1 MAPDLLKQIIV
12 HFKDLPVNFA
22 ISENGTFYMPFRN
35 DVGQRFSS
43 QDRVPVEIIDF
54 DLYLDSP
61 KPKLHI
67 LCHEEDMPKVVERS
81 KSFNHPDAFGVKT
94 DSILFEYIDPRVS
107 KAKGVF
113 KIAELNGLTM
123 EEIMA
128 FGDADN
134 DITMLNEVGVGVAMG
149 NASPLAKA
157 AANHITSDHNH
168 NGIAHFIDAYFA

>member
-1 MAPDLLKQIIV
+1 MAPDLLKQIIA

-22 ISENGTFYMPFRN
+22 ISENGTFYMPYIN
-35 DVGQRFSS
+35 DVGQRFSN
-43 QDRVPVEIIDF
+43 QDRVPMTIVDF
-54 DLYLDSP
+54 DLYLNSP

-67 LCHEEDMPKVVERS
+67 VCHEEDMPKVVERS
-81 KSFNHPDAFGVKT
+81 KSFTHPDAFGVKT

-107 KAKGVF
+107 KAKGVL

-134 DITMLNEVGVGVAMG
+134 DIAMLREVGVGVAMG

-157 AANHITSDHNH
+157 A
-168 NGIAHFIDAYFA
+168 GQP